1 MSPVLSRLRSE
12 LRQGVIFIGWKG
24 AAFCVALGIG
34 DYAASLGYE
43 YLNHGPY
50 RLFLRSPIDQALP
63 VVPLFVVPYVS
74 LQPFIYASLV
84 IFLLFRARVYQSAV
98 LSMIV
103 TFLVSY
109 VFFAFLQTY
118 VERPVLTGN
127 DVFTKMVRDVYAGD
141 HPFNDFPSLHV
152 STSTIIAIHWW
163 RFSRRFT
170 WPLIA
175 WAALVAVS
183 TVMVR
188 QHYVADIAG
197 GLVLAFATSLF
208 FLRLMDSAPRA
219 LAGVPPAPGAA

>member
-1 MSPVLSRLRSE
+1 MHPALRRLRTE
-12 LRQGVIFIGWKG
+12 LGRGVFFIGWKG
-24 AAFCVALGIG
+24 AAFCVALGVA
-34 DYAASLGYE
+34 DYVASLGYD

-63 VVPLFVVPYVS
+63 VVPFFVVPYDS
-74 LQPFIYASLV
+74 LQPFIYGSLV
-84 IFLLFRARVYQSAV
+84 VFLLFRARIFQSAV

-118 VERPVLTGN
+118 VDRPVLTGN
-127 DVFTKMVRDVYAGD
+127 DVFTGMVREVYAGD

-170 WPLIA
+170 WPLII
-175 WAALVAVS
+175 WAALIAMS
-183 TVMVR
+183 TVMVK

-197 GLVLAFATSLF
+197 GLILAFGTSLL
-208 FLRLMDSAPRA
+208 FLRLTDPEPDQTS
-219 LAGVPPAPGAA
+219 GVRST

>member
-1 MSPVLSRLRSE
+1 VRLRTW
-12 LRQGVIFIGWKG
+12 LKGGIFFIGWKG
-24 AAFCVALGIG
+24 AAACVALGVA
-34 DYAASLGYE
+34 DYVASLGYD

-63 VVPLFVVPYVS
+63 VVPLFVVPYDS
-74 LQPFIYASLV
+74 LQPFIYGSLV
-84 IFLLFRARVYQSAV
+84 VFLLVRARIFQSAV

-118 VERPVLTGN
+118 VDRPVLAGT
-127 DVFTKMVRDVYAGD
+127 DVFTRMVRDVYAGD

-163 RFSRRFT
+163 RFGRRWT
-170 WPLIA
+170 VPLII
-175 WAALVAVS
+175 WAGLIAAS
-183 TVMVR
+183 TVMIR

-208 FLRLMDSAPRA
+208 FLGRLDRRPAA
-219 LAGVPPAPGAA
+219 VAAAGARV